1 MLKHCCLFL
10 LLTCPLA
17 VLAETESKNPVQ
29 PESVIAAES
38 ITKMI
43 TGLLL
48 VLMIIVVVAWL
59 FKRFANIP
67 AAATGHIKVVA
78 AASIGQR
85 ERVVIVEIGET
96 RLVLGVTPG
105 QINTLHS
112 TEKPPQHAAEQ
123 KTEKS
128 AGQFSKI
135 LNKSIS
141 KNELP

>member
-1 MLKHCCLFL
+1 MLKHFCLFL

-17 VLAETESKNPVQ
+17 VFAEAEPRNPIQ

-48 VLMIIVVVAWL
+48 VLAIILIVAWL
-59 FKRFANIP
+59 LKRFANIP
-67 AAATGHIKVVA
+67 ATATGHIKIVA

-96 RLVLGVTPG
+96 HLVLGVTPG

-112 TEKPPQHAAEQ
+112 MEKTSLHATGQ
-123 KTEKS
+123 VTEKS
-128 AGQFSKI
+128 GEQFSEVLK
-135 LNKSIS
+135 NSIS
-141 KNELP
+141 DNKP